1 MPPLL
6 TKVDDELHLS
16 LSGCRGYEF
25 EDSKVKI
32 KEIPG
37 RRWNPEGKVWVVEAT
52 AANADRILKTIH
64 PNADEALLSWVRE
77 EMMSAEE
84 SLTTTLPD
92 DAELLLPWATKRMP
106 WQPEEVNDEPFNG
119 LLPYQRAGVAAILAG
134 DARALLGDDMG
145 LGKTI
150 QCIAAVEEWR
160 LRNKLPDGI
169 TVPDGPKLVVCPSTL
184 KGSWAR
190 ELHRWLED
198 PEVVVVKG
206 SYAKRKRATD
216 AEHEK
221 LGHERDAEGNW
232 PELSGEEVRR
242 LVILDGIERNA
253 WIIVNWEMLRI
264 KKIKRKL
271 RNGGTKTVTVLKEPT
286 LGDTEWLAV
295 IADEVHRAKNK
306 DSLQTKGLWRIQTGK
321 VIETGTPGPQV
332 GATGTALQNSPD
344 ELWAPLAWLWPTEYH
359 ERGEGHA
366 PGALP
371 YWKFYDEYVDYYE
384 DHYGKKVIT
393 GVKNPDALRFALKGK
408 LIRRTAKLL
417 GLKGRKRVYYGLE
430 LNPKQQKLY
439 DEAETAMWLAIEKDI
454 AAGNKDA
461 IEFAQRALE
470 SGSVANLIQ
479 IQNGASRLVRLQQI
493 IENPA
498 LIGGDDDSAIM
509 DDFEEKFADSR
520 PEPWVF
526 FFKYKQSC
534 TLFAERLKKQG
545 AKVGIY
551 NGDVDPA
558 VRTNLEDMFQR
569 GDLDAMVGTLDAMRE
584 GITLTRSHLV
594 GFGTRA
600 FVPAWNEQAE
610 ARLDRLGQQDLVRVY
625 IPQAEGTVATD
636 KVEPINRLKESI
648 VRSVVAQETIEE
660 VRHNA

>member
-1 MPPLL
+1 VPPVL

-32 KEIPG
+32 KEVAG
-37 RRWNPEGKVWVVEAT
+37 RRWDPDNKVWVVEAT

-64 PNADEALLSWVRE
+64 PSADPELLAWVRE
-77 EMMSAEE
+77 EMMQAEE
-84 SLTTTLPD
+84 ALTMTLPD
-92 DAELLLPWATKRMP
+92 DAELLLPWANKRMP
-106 WQPEEVNDEPFNG
+106 WQPEFVNEEPFNG
-119 LLPYQRAGVAAILAG
+119 LLPYQRAGVEAILNG
-134 DARALLGDDMG
+134 DSRALLGDDMG

-150 QCIAAVEEWR
+150 QAIAAVEEWR
-160 LRNKLPDGI
+160 LRHKLPDGI
-169 TVPDGPKLVVCPSTL
+169 TVPDGPKLVICPSTL

-206 SYAKRKRATD
+206 TYAKRKRATD

-221 LGHERDAEGNW
+221 LGHVKDADGNW
-232 PELSGEEVRR
+232 PEVSAEEVRR

-264 KKIKRKL
+264 KTIKRKL
-271 RNGGTKTVTVLKEPT
+271 RNGGTKTVKVLKEPT
-286 LGDTEWLAV
+286 LGDTNWLAI
-295 IADEVHRAKNK
+295 IADEIHRAKNK
-306 DSLQTKGLWRIQTGK
+306 DALQTKGLWRVQTK
-321 VIETGTPGPQV
+321 PIEMGSLPRGPQI
-332 GATGTALQNSPD
+332 GATGTALQNAPD
-344 ELWAPLAWLWPTEYH
+344 ELWAPLAWLYPDEYH
-359 ERGEGHA
+359 ERGEAHA
-366 PGALP
+366 QGALP
-371 YWKFYDEYVDYYE
+371 YWKFYDEYVNYYE
-384 DHYGKKVIT
+384 DHHGRKVIT

-408 LIRRTAKLL
+408 LIRRTSAIL
-417 GLKGRKRVYYGLE
+417 GLKGRKRIFYGLE

-439 DEAETAMWLAIEKDI
+439 DEAESAMWLAVEKDV

-461 IEFAQRALE
+461 IEFARAALE
-470 SGSVANLIQ
+470 SGNVANLIQ

-509 DDFEEKFADSR
+509 DDFEEKFEDSGGL
-520 PEPWVF
+520 PWVF

-534 TLFAERLKKQG
+534 SLFAERLRKKG

-558 VRTNLEDMFQR
+558 VRTKLEDMFQR
-569 GDLDAMVGTLDAMRE
+569 GDLDAMIGTLDAMRE

-594 GFGTRA
+594 AFGTRS
-600 FVPAWNEQAE
+600 FVPAHNEQAE
-610 ARLDRLGQQDLVRVY
+610 SRCDRLGQQDLVRVY

-648 VRSVVAQETIEE
+648 VRSVVAQEQIEE
-660 VRHNA
+660 VRR